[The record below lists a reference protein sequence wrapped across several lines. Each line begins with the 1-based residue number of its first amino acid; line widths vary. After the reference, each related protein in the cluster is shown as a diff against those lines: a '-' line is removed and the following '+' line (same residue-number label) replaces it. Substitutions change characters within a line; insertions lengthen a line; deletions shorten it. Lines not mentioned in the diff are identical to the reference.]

1 MSELA
6 SGVRASGG
14 NPAAPVLVELLHNA
28 SVEISAGSAKALTHL
43 HEHFDPGTEVFV
55 NFLPGGDWRPVADT
69 AAALRRAG
77 FRPVPHIAA
86 RTIASRE
93 ALTEFLSR
101 LAGEAAVD
109 RVLVIAGDGTRAAG
123 PFSSSLAVI
132 DSGLLEWAGVRTVG
146 VAGHPEGH
154 PSVAGDVLTGALRE
168 KQVAA
173 ARAGLGLFV
182 VTQFA
187 FEAAPVLAWL
197 QAIRLAGVDAPVR
210 IGVAGPATVAT
221 LVRFGMR
228 CGIGNSLRAVRM
240 RPNAVGRLL
249 GKSAPDELI
258 VELGV
263 GLAAMQ
269 DHGVAG
275 LHFFPFGGIAETGGF
290 VAGALAELYAEISP
304 TAAPAS

>member
-1 MSELA
+1 MREPA
-6 SGVRASGG
+6 AGDHASGG
-14 NPAAPVLVELLHNA
+14 NPAAPLLVELLHHA
-28 SVEISAGSAKALTHL
+28 SVEIAAGSGKALAQL

-55 NFLPGGDWRPVADT
+55 NFLPSGDWRPVADT

-77 FRPVPHIAA
+77 FKPVPHIAA
-86 RTIASRE
+86 RAVASRE

-101 LAGEAAVD
+101 LVGEAAVD
-109 RVLVIAGDGTRAAG
+109 KVLVIAGDGARVAG
-123 PFSSSLAVI
+123 PFPSSLSVI
-132 DSGLLEWAGVRTVG
+132 ESGLLESAGIRTVG

-154 PSVAGDVLTGALRE
+154 PSVAGDVLAAALRE

-197 QAIRLAGVDAPVR
+197 QAIRLAGIDASVR
-210 IGVAGPATVAT
+210 IGIAGPATVAT

-228 CGIGNSLRAVRM
+228 CGIGNSLRAVRI

-249 GKSAPDELI
+249 GKSAPDDLI
-258 VELGV
+258 AGLGA
-263 GLAAMQ
+263 GLAAMP

-275 LHFFPFGGIAETGGF
+275 FHFFPFGGIAETGGF
-290 VAGALAELYAEISP
+290 VAVALAELYAEISP
-304 TAAPAS
+304 TAVSAS